1 MLEPWNMEGSAM
13 VANKGND
20 QKANTTDNKRIERLQ
35 TVIIVVTY
43 GGNFMVSQLH
53 LAKSGFTM
61 EGNKGIMSKQ
71 TCPLL
76 SQMKKNP

>member
-1 MLEPWNMEGSAM
+1 M
-13 VANKGND
+13 
-20 QKANTTDNKRIERLQ
+20 
-35 TVIIVVTY
+35 IIGVTY